1 MHDTAFLCVYQSPFE
16 KISTPFAL
24 GDALDNRR
32 ELWYAWKN
40 ICMRC
45 YYGIAG
51 IRRNVFGNHLYSR
64 TEKPLC
70 PFHRCCGISTMRI
83 ANKVYSVGH
92 GRMSWWTHKASENGR
107 SSLSPRWLP
116 YIAGKNTAERVCV
129 PTAPLWTPT
138 PGSAATGAPSWRQK
152 PSAPT
157 VRCIVTSRRC
167 ARRSGLSC
175 GFPDRGW
182 CFITLL
188 LRSVMWSKQA
198 KKRDDWRR
206 QHEDQKD
213 YVLKLRPLKIPTF

>member
-1 MHDTAFLCVYQSPFE
+1 MVLQESGEMYLETIYNPRA
-16 KISTPFAL
+16 
-24 GDALDNRR
+24 
-32 ELWYAWKN
+32 
-40 ICMRC
+40 
-45 YYGIAG
+45 
-51 IRRNVFGNHLYSR
+51 
-64 TEKPLC
+64 EKPLC

-116 YIAGKNTAERVCV
+116 YIAGKNTVERVSV

-138 PGSAATGAPSWRQK
+138 PGSAATGALSWRQK

-198 KKRDDWRR
+198 KKRDDWER

-213 YVLKLRPLKIPTF
+213 YVLKLRTPGNSNFLVENPK